1 MKTKRIIL
9 IILLLALGIL
19 IFSFS
24 NENGKASNKTS
35 DKVMN
40 SVIDVYEDIKDTEIS
55 KERRVELVNKTRVL
69 VRKLAHFSLY
79 FILGMLVYILLTT
92 FNLKHPVILA
102 ILFALF
108 YASTDEFHQ
117 LFIDGRTSSVLDI
130 FLDTF
135 GSVIGIAFCNLP
147 KLFKNNNKT
156 N

>member
-9 IILLLALGIL
+9 IILLLTLGVL

-24 NENGKASNKTS
+24 NENGKNSNKTS

-40 SVIDVYEDIKDTEIS
+40 SIIDVYEDIRNTEVS

-102 ILFALF
+102 ILFSLF

-117 LFIDGRTSSVLDI
+117 LFIDGRTSSVIDI

-135 GSVIGIAFCNLP
+135 GSIVGVVFCNIP
-147 KLFKNNNKT
+147 KIFKKEQKQ
-156 N
+156 

>member
-24 NENGKASNKTS
+24 NENGKVSNKTS

-135 GSVIGIAFCNLP
+135 GSIVGVVLCNIP
-147 KLFKNNNKT
+147 KLYKKEQKQ
-156 N
+156 

>member
-35 DKVMN
+35 DKVVN
-40 SVIDVYEDIKDTEIS
+40 SVINVYENIKDTEIS
-55 KERRVELVNKTRVL
+55 KERRVEIVDKTRVL

-79 FILGMLVYILLTT
+79 FILGMLIYILLTT
-92 FNLKHPVILA
+92 FNLNHPIILA

-117 LFIDGRTSSVLDI
+117 LFIEGRTSSVLDI

-135 GSVIGIAFCNLP
+135 GSLIGVTFCNLP
-147 KLFKNNNKT
+147 KLFKNSPKT

>member
-9 IILLLALGIL
+9 IILLLALGAL

-24 NENGKASNKTS
+24 NENGKNSNKTS
-35 DKVMN
+35 DKVIN
-40 SVIDVYEDIKDTEIS
+40 SIIDIYENIKDTEVS
-55 KERRVELVNKTRVL
+55 KNSRIELVNKTRVI

-92 FNLKHPVILA
+92 FNLRHPIILA

-135 GSVIGIAFCNLP
+135 GSIVGVALCNIP
-147 KLFKNNNKT
+147 KLFKKSQKQ
-156 N
+156 